1 MKTDEIRLREI
12 LEEHAEN
19 PYGTKVPEVYTHSG
33 YWKSS
38 RTGNLCRIQ
47 IVEEQNQI
55 THITAQVEGSALA
68 KACASIMCSE
78 LQDEPIEHAHKVL
91 ADLEQWI
98 EHRVQSA
105 EWKGDLL
112 VYQSLVQFPERIDCA
127 MLCWY
132 ALQNALSG
140 EASI

>member
-1 MKTDEIRLREI
+1 MQKIPMGQKCQI
-12 LEEHAEN
+12 L
-19 PYGTKVPEVYTHSG
+19 PTSG

-55 THITAQVEGSALA
+55 TRITAQVEGSALA
-68 KACASIMCSE
+68 KACASIMQCSE
-78 LQDEPIEHAHKVL
+78 LKDEPIEHAHKIL
-91 ADLEQWI
+91 ANLEQWI